1 MPRRR
6 GQLIPFPRRP
16 APAEPSV
23 SERRLVELRR
33 CDQAEAVVLKSL
45 LESDGIVTFLRSR
58 IAHSVHPFTVGAQ
71 GEVVVMVQPA
81 DVVRARGLLLRVVN
95 GPR

>member
-1 MPRRR
+1 MEHADGVVHAGSNGVANRLATTDRLLLDIFDTIR
-6 GQLIPFPRRP
+6 
-16 APAEPSV
+16 EPL
-23 SERRLVELRR
+23 LV
-33 CDQAEAVVLKSL
+33 
-45 LESDGIVTFLRSR
+45 LESDGIVPVLRSR
-58 IAHSVHPFTVGAQ
+58 IAPSGHPVTVGAQ